1 MEAYRDQYATL
12 FRNGEKVTLLAI
24 STDPVDALASW
35 ARDADFPFTFLSD
48 EGGKVGQAYGA
59 FLSKAGV
66 DNRTLFVVAPGG
78 RISYVAAPFNQI
90 DPAAYAALG
99 EAIGKATGS
108 R

>member
-35 ARDADFPFTFLSD
+35 ARDAGCPFTLLSD
-48 EGGKVGQAYGA
+48 PGGEVGKAYGA
-59 FLSKAGV
+59 FLPGAGV
-66 DNRTLFVVAPGG
+66 DNRTLYVVAPGG
-78 RISYVAAPFNQI
+78 RIAYVAAPFNQI

-99 EAIGKATGS
+99 EAIGEAAGS

>member
-35 ARDADFPFTFLSD
+35 AQDADFPFLFLSD
-48 EGGKVGQAYGA
+48 TGGKVGEAYGA
-59 FLSKAGV
+59 FLPKSGV
-66 DNRTLFVVAPGG
+66 DNRTLYVVAPGG

-90 DPAAYAALG
+90 DPAAYTALA
-99 EAIGKATGS
+99 EAIGTATDS

>member
-35 ARDADFPFTFLSD
+35 ARDAGFPFTFLSD

-59 FLSKAGV
+59 YLKESGV
-66 DNRTLFVVAPGG
+66 DNRTLYVVAPGG

-90 DPAAYAALG
+90 DPAAYTALG
-99 EAIGKATGS
+99 EAIGKAVES

>member
-24 STDPVDALASW
+24 STDPVDVLASW

-59 FLSKAGV
+59 FLRESGV

-99 EAIGKATGS
+99 EAIGKAVGS